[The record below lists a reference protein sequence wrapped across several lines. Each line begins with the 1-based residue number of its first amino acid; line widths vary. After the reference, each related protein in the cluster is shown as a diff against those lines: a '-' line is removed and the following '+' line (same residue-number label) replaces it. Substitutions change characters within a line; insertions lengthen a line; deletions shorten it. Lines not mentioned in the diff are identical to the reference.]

1 MTHTKEPWRID
12 PIYNCDIETDSGV
25 HQIANTHPKAL
36 AGPHKS
42 GECIDNAARIVECV
56 NACAGL
62 NPAAIPDVVDAAIR
76 LSDDVQDL
84 IDGSKDCG
92 DPNYECPMQDAYN
105 PDSTL
110 ERLNDLLRALAKLQ
124 VQS

>member
-1 MTHTKEPWRID
+1 MKHTKEPWTWEEHELSTGYSAVVYDENGVAID
-12 PIYNCDIETDSGV
+12 
-25 HQIANTHPKAL
+25 THISAEKAK
-36 AGPHKS
+36 H
-42 GECIDNAARIVECV
+42 IVECV

-76 LSDDVQDL
+76 IADDVQDL

-92 DPNYECPMQDAYN
+92 DPNCDCPMQDAYN